1 MCVCVGGGGGV
12 GTGLGVRWLRGDV
25 EYEEGN
31 SSTRSNLIVG
41 SIVCVWVGRWG
52 RVLHLL

>member
-1 MCVCVGGGGGV
+1 MWVGGGGC
-12 GTGLGVRWLRGDV
+12 GLGVRRVRGDV

-41 SIVCVWVGRWG
+41 SIVCVWVWVTVGG